1 MRITELLKNKE
12 QNRRSNRAVT
22 IVFIGD
28 SVTQGCFE
36 CYTKNDSSIET
47 IFDYRS
53 AYSTRV
59 GDILHMLYPSAQ
71 VNIINSGISGDN
83 AVGGNERFERDVLS
97 YNPDLVVIS
106 FGLNDSCAGRAGISK
121 YILALEEMF
130 SALKARNI
138 EAVFLTENIMCTHTS
153 AHLKEDKFV
162 SLSESFAEIQNSGLL
177 KEYFVSAKKSC
188 EKYGVK
194 VCDLYSAWE
203 TLKNAGVNT
212 TELLANKL
220 NHPTRE
226 MHYYIAMKIVETF
239 FAN

>member
-12 QNRRSNRAVT
+12 QNRRNNKAVT

-36 CYTKNDSSIET
+36 CYTKNDGSIET
-47 IFDYRS
+47 IFDYKS
-53 AYSTRV
+53 AYSTKV

-83 AVGGNERFERDVLS
+83 AIGGNGRFERDVLS

-106 FGLNDSCAGRAGISK
+106 FGLNDCDAGKDGISK
-121 YILALEEMF
+121 YTNALEEMF

-138 EAVFLTENIMCTHTS
+138 EAVFLTENTMCTS
-153 AHLKEDKFV
+153 ASVHLKEDKLV
-162 SLSESFAEIQNSGLL
+162 SLSEGFAKIQNSGLL
-177 KEYFVSAKKSC
+177 KEYFVAAKNSC

-194 VCDLYSAWE
+194 VCDLYNVWE
-203 TLKNAGVNT
+203 AMEAAGVNT

-226 MHYYIAMKIVETF
+226 MHYYIAMKIVEMF
-239 FAN
+239 FVN